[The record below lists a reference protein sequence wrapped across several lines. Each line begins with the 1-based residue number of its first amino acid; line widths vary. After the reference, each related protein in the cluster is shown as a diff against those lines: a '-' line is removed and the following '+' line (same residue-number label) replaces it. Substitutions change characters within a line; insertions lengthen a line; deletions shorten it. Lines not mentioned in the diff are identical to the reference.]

1 MIDVD
6 HSFSIKMTLTIKN
19 TNVVKKIF
27 SIFVRFNVEIDFDI
41 YVKRSSI
48 VLGLKYRINL
58 LFSIL
63 RIEKD

>member
-6 HSFSIKMTLTIKN
+6 HSFSIKMRLTIKN

-27 SIFVRFNVEIDFDI
+27 SIFVRFNVKIDFDI

-48 VLGLKYRINL
+48 VLDLKYRINL
-58 LFSIL
+58 FFSIL
-63 RIEKD
+63 HIEKD

>member
-19 TNVVKKIF
+19 TNIVKKIF

-48 VLGLKYRINL
+48 VLDLKYRINL

-63 RIEKD
+63 RIEKN